1 MTAAIGTPSAHA
13 QTFKVLHTFGGPG
26 DGGIPYGGLVRDS
39 AGNLYGTTQLGG
51 STANCGNGCGVVFK
65 VDKTGNETI
74 LYSFTG
80 GADGWQPTAGL
91 LRDAAGN
98 LYGTTMLGGAN
109 CGNGCGVVF
118 KLDTAGALTVLH
130 NFTGGA
136 AGGAPLGDLVR
147 DSAGNL
153 YGTTSASGGCGQCGV
168 VFKIRP

>member
-51 STANCGNGCGVVFK
+51 STANCGNGCVVVFK

-98 LYGTTMLGGAN
+98 LYGTAFEGGDPSCSGQDVA
-109 CGNGCGVVF
+109 GCGTVF
-118 KLDTAGALTVLH
+118 KL
-130 NFTGGA
+130 
-136 AGGAPLGDLVR
+136 AP
-147 DSAGNL
+147 
-153 YGTTSASGGCGQCGV
+153 
-168 VFKIRP
+168 